1 VGKFQLKKKE
11 KTTMSNIDNFL
22 NKVKQ
27 NPELITF
34 QETIEVIDSNY
45 SFTPTTFKNGNQL
58 NNAGENNGSC
68 KIFAFAKINNLEKE
82 ETLSLF
88 GSYYFDDVL
97 KNPDGN
103 DHQNIRNFMT
113 FGWDGISFD
122 GEALEL
128 K

>member
-1 VGKFQLKKKE
+1 
-11 KTTMSNIDNFL
+11 MSNIDNFL

-58 NNAGENNGSC
+58 NNANENNGSC
-68 KIFAFAKINNLEKE
+68 KIFAFAKINNLEKDA
-82 ETLSLF
+82 TLSLF

-97 KNPDGN
+97 KNPDGI
-103 DHQNIRNFMT
+103 DHQNIRNFIT
-113 FGWDGISFD
+113 FGWDGILFD
-122 GEALEL
+122 GEAL
-128 K
+128 KMR

>member
-1 VGKFQLKKKE
+1 ME
-11 KTTMSNIDNFL
+11 NFL
-22 NKVKQ
+22 NKIKS
-27 NPELITF
+27 NPEILTF
-34 QETIEVIDSNY
+34 QETIEVLESNY
-45 SFTPTTFKNGNQL
+45 NFTPTAFKNGNQI

-68 KIFAFAKINNLEKE
+68 KIFAFAKIHQLEKDQ
-82 ETLSLF
+82 TLALF

-103 DHQNIRNFMT
+103 DHQNIRNFMI
-113 FGWDGISFD
+113 FGWDGISFE

>member
-1 VGKFQLKKKE
+1 
-11 KTTMSNIDNFL
+11 MSNIENFL
-22 NKVKQ
+22 NKVKS

-34 QETIEVIDSNY
+34 QETIEIIESNY
-45 SFTPTTFKNGNQL
+45 NFTPTTFKNGNQT

-68 KIFAFAKINNLEKE
+68 KIFTFAKMHQLEKNQ
-82 ETLSLF
+82 TLALF

-103 DHQNIRNFMT
+103 DHQNIRNFMD
-113 FGWDGISFD
+113 FGWDGISFE

>member
-1 VGKFQLKKKE
+1 
-11 KTTMSNIDNFL
+11 MNNIENLL
-22 NKVKQ
+22 NKIKS
-27 NPELITF
+27 NPELLTF
-34 QETIEVIDSNY
+34 QETIEVIETNY
-45 SFTPTTFKNGNQL
+45 NFTPTTFKNGNQI

-68 KIFAFAKINNLEKE
+68 KIFAFAKLHQLEKE
-82 ETLSLF
+82 ETLALF

-103 DHQNIRNFMT
+103 DHQNIRNFMN
-113 FGWDGISFD
+113 FGWDAISFE

>member
-1 VGKFQLKKKE
+1 
-11 KTTMSNIDNFL
+11 MSNIDNFL

-45 SFTPTTFKNGNQL
+45 NFTPTTFKNGNQL

-68 KIFAFAKINNLEKE
+68 KIFAFAKINNLEKD

-97 KNPDGN
+97 KNPDGI

>member
-1 VGKFQLKKKE
+1 MNNME
-11 KTTMSNIDNFL
+11 NFL
-22 NKVKQ
+22 NKVKS
-27 NPELITF
+27 NPELLTF
-34 QETIEVIDSNY
+34 QETIEVLESNY
-45 SFTPTTFKNGNQL
+45 NFTPTAFKNGNQI

-68 KIFAFAKINNLEKE
+68 KIFAFAKIHQLEKDQ
-82 ETLSLF
+82 TLALF

-103 DHQNIRNFMT
+103 DHQNIRNFMI
-113 FGWDGISFD
+113 FGWDGISFE

>member
-1 VGKFQLKKKE
+1 
-11 KTTMSNIDNFL
+11 MSNIENFL
-22 NKVKQ
+22 NKVKS

-34 QETIEVIDSNY
+34 QETIEIIESNY
-45 SFTPTTFKNGNQL
+45 NFTPTTFKNGNQI

-68 KIFAFAKINNLEKE
+68 KIFAFAKLHQLEKE
-82 ETLSLF
+82 ETLALF

-97 KNPDGN
+97 KNPEGN

-113 FGWDGISFD
+113 FGWDGISFEGD
-122 GEALEL
+122 ALEL